1 SGCGKSTTAR
11 LIMNLI
17 RPDDGEIRF
26 EGAAVGTAAL
36 PLKAFRR
43 QAQMVFQDS
52 HASLNPRLAVVDSV
66 AFGLRAHGAGRR
78 EAMTKARRALTMVG
92 LDQERFVSAF
102 PHEIS
107 GGQRQRVNIARAL
120 VLEPRLVI
128 FDEAV
133 SALDK
138 TVEAQVLTLIGE
150 LKRELSLTYLFI
162 SHDLNVIN
170 YLCDRVVVMYLG
182 KVVESGEIGAVYED
196 TRHPYT
202 QALLASRPSFDPRTR
217 TAVAPLAGDPPSP
230 IDPPSGCRFRTRCP
244 IAQPICAEQE
254 PPLAPISGAAN
265 HSAACHFADRI
276 GATTPGMAHA
286 AP

>member
-1 SGCGKSTTAR
+1 
-11 LIMNLI
+11 
-17 RPDDGEIRF
+17 
-26 EGAAVGTAAL
+26 
-36 PLKAFRR
+36 
-43 QAQMVFQDS
+43 
-52 HASLNPRLAVVDSV
+52 
-66 AFGLRAHGAGRR
+66 
-78 EAMTKARRALTMVG
+78 MVG
-92 LDQERFVSAF
+92 LDQDRFASAF

-138 TVEAQVLTLIGE
+138 TVEAQVLTLIGD
-150 LKRELSLTYLFI
+150 LKREFSLTYLFI

-202 QALLASRPSFDPRTR
+202 QALLASRPSFDPRAR
-217 TAVAPLAGDPPSP
+217 TVVAPLLGDPPSP

-244 IAQPICAEQE
+244 LAQPVCAEQE
-254 PPLAPISGAAN
+254 PPLAPVPGNAAHN
-265 HSAACHFADRI
+265 AACHFSDRTST
-276 GATTPGMAHA
+276 ATREAVHVA
-286 AP
+286 S